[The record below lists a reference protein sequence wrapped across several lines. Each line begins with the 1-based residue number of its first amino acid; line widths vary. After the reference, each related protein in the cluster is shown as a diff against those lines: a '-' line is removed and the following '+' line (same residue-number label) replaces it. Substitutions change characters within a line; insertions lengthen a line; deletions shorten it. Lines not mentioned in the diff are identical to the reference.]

1 MAHYATSD
9 GLKLYYEDTGTGQ
22 PLLCLAGLTR
32 NVRDF
37 DFAKP
42 HLTGIRMIAMD
53 YRGRGQ
59 SEFDANHANYNVLR
73 EGQDVVELLAHL
85 GLDKVT
91 ILGTSRG
98 GLIAMTL
105 AVMQKDKVA
114 GIILNDIGPE
124 VSAAGI
130 ARIMDYVGKQPV
142 VKTLEDAATA
152 LEAIMGADFPG
163 VPREIWCQFA
173 KAQYVEGEN
182 GLTLCYDPA
191 LSYALIEQAA
201 AGPLPDL
208 WPMFGMLASV
218 PMGVV
223 RGGNSDI
230 LTADTLAR
238 MHENHPDRISE
249 TVPDR
254 GHAPFLNEPQSLDI
268 ITRILKVTA

>member
-1 MAHYATSD
+1 MAHFTTSD
-9 GLKLYYEDTGTGQ
+9 GLSLYYEDTGSGQ

-32 NVRDF
+32 NTRDF
-37 DFAKP
+37 DFVAP
-42 HLTGIRMIAMD
+42 HLAGIRMITMD

-59 SEFDANHANYNVLR
+59 SQFDSNHANYNVLR
-73 EGQDVVELLAHL
+73 EGQDAVELLAHL

-142 VKTLEDAATA
+142 VKTLDDAATA
-152 LEAIMGADFPG
+152 LEAIMGSDFPG
-163 VPREIWCQFA
+163 VARDVWYQFA

-182 GLTLCYDPA
+182 GLA
-191 LSYALIEQAA
+191 LSYDPTLRDALVEQAA

-218 PMGVV
+218 PLGVV

-230 LTADTLAR
+230 LTAETLAK
-238 MHENHPDRISE
+238 MHQNHPDMISA

-254 GHAPFLNEPQSLDI
+254 GHAPFLNEPHALDI
-268 ITRILKVTA
+268 ISRILKATA